1 MQAEA
6 QAAVA
11 IPHDFVPSTPAELAA
26 CLADPMWRLCSGQ
39 LYKILVK
46 EDDGDDGL
54 VLPFKPNRAQRRF
67 MARIWHRNI
76 ILKARQLGFTTL
88 ICILFLDHAL
98 FNSDQRCGIVAQDKD
113 AAEAFF
119 RDKVL
124 LAYNNLP
131 ESVQAARPLT
141 KKTTTEL
148 AFNNNSLI
156 RVGVSLRSGTYHR
169 LHISEFG
176 KTSAKFPDKAKEIKL
191 GTLPTCPLHGIA
203 IIESTAE
210 GQEGEFFD
218 MTSKAMELA
227 EQRKVLTPRDYRFH
241 FFPWWQE
248 PGYRLT
254 DEHAANVPITAK
266 EHEYFDGVQAVM
278 GTKLDLGQRAW
289 YVATRDSEFGGDP
302 EDMWQEYPS
311 TPREAF
317 QVSTEGY
324 YFAVQL
330 AQTRKA
336 GRVGMFP
343 YMPGYPVHTWWDIG
357 HSDGTAVWLHQHV
370 HGLDRFFGFVEGW
383 EKPYNHFTSELQRI
397 SAEVGGI
404 TWGTH
409 HLPHDADHKI
419 QLGERT
425 TSPLQELEAL
435 KLGGKWVTVPRV
447 DDLQHGIQLARKD
460 FATSAFD
467 EVGCKDGLAHLA
479 GYKKRWNRAAGAWSD
494 EPLKNEHTEA
504 ADAYRQHAQGWHA
517 PREVEREKRRNRDRN
532 WKTR

>member
-6 QAAVA
+6 QAIA
-11 IPHDFVPSTPAELAA
+11 IPHDFVPGTKDEMAA

-46 EDDGDDGL
+46 EDDEDDGM
-54 VLPFKPNRAQRRF
+54 VVPFRPNRAQRRF

-98 FNSDQRCGIVAQDKD
+98 FNADQRCGIVAQDKD

-124 LAYNNLP
+124 LAYERLP
-131 ESVQAARPLT
+131 DEIKAARPLT

-148 AFNNNSLI
+148 SFSNNSLI

-191 GTLPTCPLHGIA
+191 GTLPTCPLNGIA

-218 MTSKAMELA
+218 MTSKAMEKA
-227 EQRKVLTPRDYRFH
+227 DTGKILTPRDYRFH

-248 PGYRLT
+248 PGYRLA
-254 DEHAANVPITAK
+254 DADAARVPITAK
-266 EHEYFDGVQAVM
+266 ETEYFDGVQAVM
-278 GTKLDLGQRAW
+278 GCKLDLGQRAW
-289 YVATRDSEFGGDP
+289 YIATRDSEFGGDP

-317 QVSTEGY
+317 QVSTDGY
-324 YFAVQL
+324 YYAVQL
-330 AQTRKA
+330 AQTRRA

-343 YMPGYPVHTWWDIG
+343 FMPGYPVNTFWDIG
-357 HSDGTAVWLHQHV
+357 HGDGTAVWLHQHV
-370 HGLDRFFGFVEGW
+370 HGLDRFFAFVEGW

-397 SAEVGGI
+397 SADVGGI
-404 TWGTH
+404 TWGVH
-409 HLPHDADHKI
+409 KLPHDAEHQR
-419 QLGERT
+419 QLADRT
-425 TSPLQELEAL
+425 TSPLDELESL
-435 KLGGKWVTVPRV
+435 KLGGRWEVVPRV
-447 DDLQHGIQLARKD
+447 DDLQHGIQLTRKA
-460 FATSAFD
+460 FATYAFD
-467 EVGCKDGLAHLA
+467 EAGCKDGLAHLA
-479 GYKKRWNRAAGAWSD
+479 GYKKRWNRATSTWSD
-494 EPLKNEHTEA
+494 EPVKNTHTEA
-504 ADAYRQHAQGWHA
+504 ADAIRQHAQGFHA
-517 PREVEREKRRNRDRN
+517 PREVEREIRRRRERN
-532 WKTR
+532 WKTA